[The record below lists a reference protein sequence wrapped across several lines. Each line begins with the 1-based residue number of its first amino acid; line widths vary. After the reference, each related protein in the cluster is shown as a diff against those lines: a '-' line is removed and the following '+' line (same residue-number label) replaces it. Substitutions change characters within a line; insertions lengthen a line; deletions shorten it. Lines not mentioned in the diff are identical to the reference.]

1 MAGGCSGLAGGQP
14 QGLPLQWVWQGEA
27 TAIAQSSAEER
38 IISTA
43 MVQSSAEGRTIATAM
58 VQSSAEERI
67 IAPESI
73 RNLNHNKVVLYF

>member
-27 TAIAQSSAEER
+27 TAIA
-38 IISTA
+38 
-43 MVQSSAEGRTIATAM
+43 QSSAEGRTIATAM